1 MKTKGTLSNDDDDDE
16 APSKKRRQIKWTE
29 TKFSLPLQTG
39 E

>member
-1 MKTKGTLSNDDDDDE
+1 MLNAGNDEDE
-16 APSKKRRQIKWTE
+16 APFKKGGGIQLTE